1 MTVTTAL
8 YRRYR
13 PDSFADVIGQEHVTE
28 PLMTALRKNR
38 VNHAYLFSGPRGC
51 GKTTSARILARCL
64 NCAQGPTDTPCGTC
78 PSCVEL
84 ARGGSGSLDV
94 IEIDAASHGGVD
106 DARDLRERAT
116 YAPVRDRYKIF
127 IIDEAHMVT
136 SAGFNALLKIVEE
149 PPEHIKFIFA
159 TTEPDKVIGT
169 IRSRTHH
176 YPFRLV
182 PPEPLMAYLE
192 LLCNQEN
199 VPVAPGVLS
208 LVIRA
213 GGGSVRDSLSVL
225 DQLMAGAGPNGLDY
239 ELAVAL
245 LGYTHASL
253 LDDVVEAVAASDAAT
268 VFRAVDR
275 VIQTGHDPRRF
286 VEDLLE
292 RFRDLIIVQAMPESA
307 QTILRGMPA
316 DQIARLKNQAHNL
329 GAAELS
335 RAADVTNTALTEMT
349 GATSPRLHLELLCAR
364 ILLPSSEQNERG
376 MAARIDRVERRLNY
390 AGNDVGA
397 PAAPGAPRTAADVSP
412 APQAG
417 ALPAPAAAVPESPA
431 APAVSGGGQA
441 VPAAPP
447 AAAAPVAPAAS
458 QPPAVSGASS
468 TPAGASAA
476 SPLAPAPDSASAA
489 PAAPAT
495 HAASRAE
502 DVSSPAGAPRGPLTA
517 PRVSTDDWP
526 VEDPAA
532 NRSSSTPPAGRGG
545 DVPRPATAEPA
556 SAAPGQAQGGPSGA
570 APGPVQGTRQEPAD
584 RPAPVST
591 PQPSPAQQDR
601 PAPAA
606 AAAAGSMGDV
616 EVLRRAWPDVLQ
628 TLSKIKRSTW
638 ALVEPNA
645 QVAAF
650 DGHLLT
656 LAFTTPGLAGAF
668 GRADHSDNLRQA
680 IHKTVGIDC
689 QITASAGGSAQ
700 ASSDPNPKVPAT
712 RVAQATS
719 ADVAW
724 GLAPAPSSSPDD
736 SVQQP
741 GTPGRASGGNQQGGL
756 PGRDGADSAALHTP
770 GRDAQQR
777 TEGAAARDN
786 AGRTGAA
793 TPEPAADQA
802 AVSANPASP
811 FAEGGAGSAP
821 GQAPGRVP
829 TPAHASPAPVAAAPA
844 GDYSYSDDDWGPARD
859 EDAPPLD
866 EEPPMDWDPSAHSRP
881 PATAGTTSNSTGSGS
896 AVSGSAASGSAVS
909 GSAVSG
915 SAGTGGVPSRSGSS
929 VVGSA
934 PAGSASGTTAQG
946 NGRPGAD
953 PASASGS
960 PHDPWTRAVEQAP
973 GVWVV
978 GEESNVG
985 RSASADGP
993 EEAANPP
1000 APTPHYEPAA
1010 AQVPPSIP
1018 VTQAG
1023 SSPEPD
1029 WGLAPAPSPGSGH
1042 PGAGRY
1048 GQAPSSPEDVRAP
1061 EYAMA
1066 SASPAAA
1073 TPAHATHA
1081 PAAAS
1086 PAAPSPAVS
1095 SPAPV
1100 APAASVTAAAAPAA
1114 PAKAAPAKSP
1124 QASSAAAAE
1133 ARQSL
1138 YQRLSNSPE
1147 AEAGRA
1153 KAPARAVAAAA
1164 TYVQDIPSADD
1175 ETIEESG
1182 VFGRAAVERILG
1194 GKLIEERSPDGSPI
1208 APRY

>member
-64 NCAQGPTDTPCGTC
+64 NCAEGPTDTPCGKC
-78 PSCVEL
+78 PSCIEL

-192 LLCNQEN
+192 LLCSQEN

-225 DQLMAGAGPNGLDY
+225 DQLMAGAGPRGLDY

-307 QTILRGMPA
+307 QSILRGMPA
-316 DQIARLKNQAHNL
+316 DQIARMQNQAHNL

-364 ILLPSSEQNERG
+364 ILLPSSEQTERG
-376 MAARIDRVERRLNY
+376 IAARIDRVERRLNY

-397 PAAPGAPRTAADVSP
+397 PAPEAPATA
-412 APQAG
+412 
-417 ALPAPAAAVPESPA
+417 APAATA
-431 APAVSGGGQA
+431 
-441 VPAAPP
+441 P
-447 AAAAPVAPAAS
+447 AAAAPAAQAPARTV
-458 QPPAVSGASS
+458 PEPAVA
-468 TPAGASAA
+468 
-476 SPLAPAPDSASAA
+476 AA
-489 PAAPAT
+489 PAAPAAPAPARAT
-495 HAASRAE
+495 ASAPAPAPAQREQAAAPAATGAPERETQPDRGTLTPPRVTTGDWPVDEPSAASRP
-502 DVSSPAGAPRGPLTA
+502 SSGTAPAAPAAVPAPAPAKPAQLAPAAGAAHVPAG
-517 PRVSTDDWP
+517 
-526 VEDPAA
+526 
-532 NRSSSTPPAGRGG
+532 
-545 DVPRPATAEPA
+545 
-556 SAAPGQAQGGPSGA
+556 
-570 APGPVQGTRQEPAD
+570 
-584 RPAPVST
+584 
-591 PQPSPAQQDR
+591 

-606 AAAAGSMGDV
+606 PAGNQQAAAVPPAAPAPATGSGPDV
-616 EVLRRAWPDVLQ
+616 EVLRRAWPEILQ
-628 TLSKIKRSTW
+628 TLTKIKRSTW

-645 QVAAF
+645 QV
-650 DGHLLT
+650 GHFEDHVLT
-656 LAFTTPGLAGAF
+656 LAFTTSGLAGAF
-668 GRADHSDNLRQA
+668 GRADHSENLRQA
-680 IHKTVGIDC
+680 IHKTIGIEC
-689 QITASAGGSAQ
+689 QINAVAGGSNSS
-700 ASSDPNPKVPAT
+700 ASSEPNPKAPVSRDVPAT
-712 RVAQATS
+712 STD
-719 ADVAW
+719 ADW
-724 GLAPAPSSSPDD
+724 GLPPASTPAQPNPAQNAPAQPNHAQNRPAPSQQVQPQPAQTYPVAAKPSP
-736 SVQQP
+736 
-741 GTPGRASGGNQQGGL
+741 
-756 PGRDGADSAALHTP
+756 AAP
-770 GRDAQQR
+770 S
-777 TEGAAARDN
+777 
-786 AGRTGAA
+786 
-793 TPEPAADQA
+793 PEPAPATPAVPPAPARADA
-802 AVSANPASP
+802 GPA
-811 FAEGGAGSAP
+811 
-821 GQAPGRVP
+821 RVP
-829 TPAHASPAPVAAAPA
+829 VAPSPASPAPAAPA
-844 GDYSYSDDDWGPARD
+844 ALAPSPVAASDQQAPVPDTAGSYSYPDDDWGAPRD

-866 EEPPMDWDPSAHSRP
+866 EEPPMDWEPSPAASRQGPPAAAPAPARQQTADPS
-881 PATAGTTSNSTGSGS
+881 
-896 AVSGSAASGSAVS
+896 
-909 GSAVSG
+909 
-915 SAGTGGVPSRSGSS
+915 
-929 VVGSA
+929 
-934 PAGSASGTTAQG
+934 
-946 NGRPGAD
+946 RPGPAAEEYPAAVPAPQAPDSAD
-953 PASASGS
+953 
-960 PHDPWTRAVEQAP
+960 DPWARAVEEAP
-973 GVWVV
+973 GIWTV
-978 GEESNVG
+978 GTDSNVG
-985 RSASADGP
+985 RYPAEETAAPGP
-993 EEAANPP
+993 VPEREP
-1000 APTPHYEPAA
+1000 PHYEPAA
-1010 AQVPPSIP
+1010 AQVPHYAASVSASTAYEP
-1018 VTQAG
+1018 VGTASNGWGDSVDLVPAG
-1023 SSPEPD
+1023 ASSASAGAGPATM
-1029 WGLAPAPSPGSGH
+1029 LAPAP
-1042 PGAGRY
+1042 
-1048 GQAPSSPEDVRAP
+1048 
-1061 EYAMA
+1061 
-1066 SASPAAA
+1066 AA
-1073 TPAHATHA
+1073 TPVAVPAA
-1081 PAAAS
+1081 PAAANPAASTPAASS
-1086 PAAPSPAVS
+1086 PAAS
-1095 SPAPV
+1095 SPAG
-1100 APAASVTAAAAPAA
+1100 
-1114 PAKAAPAKSP
+1114 
-1124 QASSAAAAE
+1124 
-1133 ARQSL
+1133 RQSL

-1153 KAPARAVAAAA
+1153 KAPARAVAAT

-1194 GKLIEERSPDGSPI
+1194 GKLVEERSLEGSPLP
-1208 APRY
+1208 PRF